1 MILVYKEINSWNNSP
16 VCPYLTCK
24 MLMEAPSNGGSG
36 KNSFSG
42 KQIFLRAE
50 CFDYFQMVTSPLRL
64 AEA

>member
-1 MILVYKEINSWNNSP
+1 MILVYKEINSWNNAP
-16 VCPYLTCK
+16 VCPYLTYK

-42 KQIFLRAE
+42 KQIFLRVE
-50 CFDYFQMVTSPLRL
+50 GFDYFQMATSSLPL